1 MAERAIGIRNGAKCV
16 LLLLLVGVFLPAT
29 TLCEDDDGDGE
40 VIPAQLPVNDR
51 QIDDVVEELI
61 KDGHDVSN
69 LRPLLGLHGKTRR
82 SASKFTYNK
91 RLTDSMRLG
100 KRDTF
105 GDSMRLGKRQ
115 SPRVRERMRL
125 GKRSAED
132 PMRPQSVPDLSLNYL
147 SNPWQDDYDPA
158 ESWEGEDLKDMLRN
172 QLFGKRDLPF
182 PVDFWDKHGEPWTAP
197 GDSMRLGKRPMADSM
212 RLGKRLMGDS
222 MRLGKKSMGD
232 SMRLGKRL
240 TGDSMRLGKKSM
252 GDSMRLGKKSMGD
265 SMRLGKKSMGD
276 SMRLGKRLM
285 GDSMRLGKK
294 SMGDSMRLGK
304 KSMGDS
310 MRLGK
315 RSMGNSMR
323 LGKRSMGDSM
333 RLGKRD
339 PWAGDDPWLQDYNSR
354 LSQDYDEDYDI
365 EKRAFDDSIR
375 LGKRSRL
382 TVRDTIRLGK
392 RQSPY
397 SYMRLG
403 RR

>member
-1 MAERAIGIRNGAKCV
+1 MAERAFGIRNGAKCV
-16 LLLLLVGVFLPAT
+16 LLLLLVAVLLPPTA
-29 TLCEDDDGDGE
+29 LCEDDDGYGE

-61 KDGHDVSN
+61 KDGHDVTN
-69 LRPLLGLHGKTRR
+69 FPPLGLHGKARR
-82 SASKFTYNK
+82 SASQFAFKK

-125 GKRSAED
+125 GKRSVDD
-132 PMRPQSVPDLSLNYL
+132 PMRPHSVPDLSLNYL
-147 SNPWQDDYDPA
+147 SNPWQEDDY
-158 ESWEGEDLKDMLRN
+158 WEGEDLQDMLRR
-172 QLFGKRDLPF
+172 QMFGKRDADDLTF
-182 PVDFWDKHGEPWTAP
+182 PVDFWDKHGDLWVAP
-197 GDSMRLGKRPMADSM
+197 GSYKRAMGDSMRLGKRSMGDSMRLGKRPMGDSM
-212 RLGKRLMGDS
+212 RLGKRLM
-222 MRLGKKSMGD
+222 
-232 SMRLGKRL
+232 
-240 TGDSMRLGKKSM
+240 GDSMRLGKKSM

-315 RSMGNSMR
+315 RSMGDSIR
-323 LGKRSMGDSM
+323 LGKRQIGDSM

-339 PWAGDDPWLQDYNSR
+339 PWVGDDPWLQDYNSR

-397 SYMRLG
+397 LRLG
-403 RR
+403 KR